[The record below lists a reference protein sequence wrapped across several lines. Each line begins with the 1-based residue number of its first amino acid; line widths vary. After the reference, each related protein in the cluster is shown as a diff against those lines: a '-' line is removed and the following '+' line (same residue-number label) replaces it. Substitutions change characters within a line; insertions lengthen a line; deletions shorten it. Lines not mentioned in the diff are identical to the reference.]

1 MFYETLMEKK
11 AAKQRF
17 QKLRGLLK
25 RKKGA
30 VSDEKRSELVKQI
43 KEGIE
48 SGTAEVKSF
57 DEMFGS

>member
-25 RKKGA
+25 RKDGT
-30 VSDEKRSELVKQI
+30 VSDERKVQLAKAIKQ
-43 KEGIE
+43 GME
-48 SGTAEVKSF
+48 SGSAEVKSF
-57 DEMFGS
+57 NDMFGS